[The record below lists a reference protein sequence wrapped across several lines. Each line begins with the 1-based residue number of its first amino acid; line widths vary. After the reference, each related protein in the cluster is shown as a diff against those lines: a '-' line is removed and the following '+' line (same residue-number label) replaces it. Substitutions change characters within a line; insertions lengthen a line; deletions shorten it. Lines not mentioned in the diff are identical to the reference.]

1 MMRRNFDNVMNM
13 NVVNGAIDV
22 DGRYTKAIDDI
33 ARNDF
38 GKTLDLNGVRELAQ
52 NLIEKHTGKKVI
64 IPQADSRFY
73 MGMSLCPNAQEK
85 QLYNYAFNSGYTL
98 RINRLTKFN
107 TEKGTDGM
115 QIADGILYGN
125 SISGIAF
132 ITGDGD
138 FQPLFETIRA
148 NGVPIILFTTDYG
161 KTYCSKRLK
170 SLATVVVD
178 LLSLINDPRI
188 FKPLYQSFSGFR
200 TNNIQNVNGYNGK
213 FPGNRGFNQSN
224 RSYNQ
229 SRPVYNA
236 QRNYNQGRSAI
247 TVTNCRYGSFTSLVV
262 KAVKNVMTR
271 NSRPGKTA
279 AFAYQNEVI
288 SEISRL
294 GRHVNGS
301 LETFLRNKPEIFMT
315 GKYGVKPT
323 VSLR

>member
-1 MMRRNFDNVMNM
+1 MRRNFDNVMNM
-13 NVVNGAIDV
+13 NVVNGAIDA

-52 NLIEKHTGKKVI
+52 NLIEKQTGKKVI

-138 FQPLFETIRA
+138 FQPLFEAIRA

-188 FKPLYQSFSGFR
+188 FKPLHQSFSGFR

-236 QRNYNQGRSAI
+236 QLNYNQGRSVI
-247 TVTNCRYGSFTSLVV
+247 TVTNCGYESFTSLVV
-262 KAVKNVMTR
+262 KAVKNVMSR
-271 NSRPGKTA
+271 NSRPNKLA
-279 AFAYQNEVI
+279 VFAFQDEVCT
-288 SEISRL
+288 EISRL
-294 GRHVNGS
+294 GSCVKGS

-315 GKYGVKPT
+315 GKYGERAT